1 MNTTSTLA
9 SIDSLPRVW
18 KMLEQVFKTDYSG
31 WTSSWKSPRPVLAF
45 SMSIGHTNSMMK
57 VAFLKKQRPQIT
69 IGQPTLWMNETLDLC
84 YFFHIRR
91 TFRGNSRNLVSNHV
105 KSRSC
110 LLNECSGCQ
119 PTVVNLC
126 WLLVD
131 LFGSSS
137 QPSKNKS
144 INFELWICFDFLW
157 SGAPPSKNESN
168 RSLLLFFDV
177 CWSGA
182 PPSKNKSACIMLGL
196 FNPCLP
202 LAHVVLCPYPVK
214 SCLVTA
220 FLQSPSTVVVLLPT
234 QCLPAYLTGPL
245 MFLIL
250 Y

>member
-1 MNTTSTLA
+1 M
-9 SIDSLPRVW
+9 
-18 KMLEQVFKTDYSG
+18 
-31 WTSSWKSPRPVLAF
+31 
-45 SMSIGHTNSMMK
+45 
-57 VAFLKKQRPQIT
+57 
-69 IGQPTLWMNETLDLC
+69 
-84 YFFHIRR
+84 
-91 TFRGNSRNLVSNHV
+91 
-105 KSRSC
+105 
-110 LLNECSGCQ
+110 
-119 PTVVNLC
+119 NLC

-131 LFGSSS
+131 LFWSSS

-202 LAHVVLCPYPVK
+202 LAHVLLCPYSLK

-220 FLQSPSTVVVLLPT
+220 FLQIHSTVVVLLPT

-245 MFLIL
+245 MFFYPIQTVSRVFQESFSLTCFSCQRMWWASMHIEQAGMVGAL
-250 Y
+250 KVGL